1 MRNLI
6 LSLLAAA
13 SATAFA
19 MPAMAQ
25 DAPSGLRVGVIGG
38 LDIIRPGSTEDS
50 DVPGD
55 DQSTEGFLY
64 GIDAGYDLALGRM
77 VVGIEGEWSDSTGK
91 TKSDLDDPNVFGY
104 GEVAPGRDLYIGA
117 RVGFAAGPGTLIYAK
132 GGYTNA
138 HLNVLTSN
146 GEIDRKEKFRLDGWR
161 IGAGVEHAIGQRSY
175 AKIEYR
181 YSNYTDADFEFRDGA
196 TSNIFEVDTDRHQI
210 VAGVGFR
217 F

>member
-1 MRNLI
+1 MRYMI
-6 LSLLAAA
+6 TSLLLATSAAA
-13 SATAFA
+13 FA
-19 MPAMAQ
+19 APAMAQ

-50 DVPGD
+50 DVDGD

-64 GIDAGYDLALGRM
+64 GIDAGYDIALGSV
-77 VVGIEGEWSDSTGK
+77 VVGVEGEWSNSTGK
-91 TKSDLDDPNVFGY
+91 TKADREDPNFFGY
-104 GEVAPGRDLYIGA
+104 GKIAPGRDLYVGA
-117 RVGFAAGPGTLIYAK
+117 RVGFAAGAGTLIYAK

-146 GEIDRKEKFRLDGWR
+146 GEVDRKEKFRLDGWR
-161 IGAGVEHAIGQRSY
+161 VGAGVEHAIGSRSY

-181 YSNYTDADFEFRDGA
+181 YSNYTDADFEFRDGG
-196 TSNIFEVDTDRHQI
+196 TTDRFEVDTDRHQI